1 MVLASRVH
9 VFDGYGGITAMASDV
24 ARLQK
29 MRFEARRRLRL
40 ATAEILSVLR
50 REVAATHTLGGEQ
63 EMDCSSYSGIIN
75 ALDGEF
81 AMAGTDEYG
90 NRVIISRAWEGC
102 VKRTT
107 YLDNGWALVHYYH
120 EDGTVEELFEAM

>member
-1 MVLASRVH
+1 MVLARAVH
-9 VFDGYGGITAMASDV
+9 VLDWYGQLGAMASHV
-24 ARLQK
+24 AGLQE

-40 ATAEILSVLR
+40 ATAEILPVLR
-50 REVAATHTLGGEQ
+50 REVVTTHTLGGEQ
-63 EMDCSSYSGIIN
+63 EMDCSSYGGIIK
-75 ALDGEF
+75 ALDGEL
-81 AMAGTDEYG
+81 AMAGVDEYG

-120 EDGTVEELFEAM
+120 EDGTVEELFEAV